1 MSDVS
6 TQGIDERMVNVHYYY
21 LLKKQVKA
29 FVCLFVHSEG
39 ASLLP
44 GK

>member
-29 FVCLFVHSEG
+29 FLCLVHSEG